1 MSSAK
6 LSKEEYQKQKDLEA
20 ARKAGTAPP
29 ELDEEGNEINPH
41 IPQYIVK
48 APWYID
54 TGAPTL
60 KHQRHVPSTPS
71 SLLSSSLSSSS
82 SSSLTAWYPR
92 GQRNLDSIPTSFR
105 KGACENCG
113 AMSHSIKECMER
125 PRKKRAKWTG
135 LDLQPDEKMHHLELG
150 FDAKRDRW
158 NGYDPMEH
166 TQLMEEWERVEEERK
181 KIKAQKFN
189 ASLLHRPPQ
198 EILDEVDTS
207 SDEEVE
213 VEVEV
218 EVEEEEDEEV
228 EEVEEDEDEEVEI
241 QNLEPKENPN
251 EENTEKKEGLV
262 EENEETKKETLEVEG
277 SLKKKKKGKRVK
289 VLHSHYEKK
298 EDDDEEDEDKYAEH
312 ADMAGQKV
320 DMKSRQTVRNL
331 RIRED
336 IPKYLRNLDLMSA
349 HYDPKTRSMR
359 DNPNKEEAMDE
370 VNYSGDNFYR
380 YTGDAPKMT
389 EMMIFAWQAAER
401 GNDVHFQANP
411 SQAEFLY
418 REYLKK
424 KDTKN
429 LKQKES
435 ILKTY
440 GGEEH
445 LLKPLLHE
453 GVQQSEEYVEYS
465 RTGKV
470 LKGLEKP
477 PACSK
482 YTENVYPQNHTS
494 VWGSY
499 WVNGQWGY
507 ACCHATL
514 YNAYCTGSLGKDGVT
529 TVTST

>member
-1 MSSAK
+1 MTFKTIHTIMSSAK

-60 KHQRHVPSTPS
+60 KHQRYRASE
-71 SLLSSSLSSSS
+71 SLSP
-82 SSSLTAWYPR
+82 TNWYPR
-92 GQRNLDSIPTSFR
+92 GQRAGPAATTFR

-113 AMSHSIKECMER
+113 AMTHKVKECMER
-125 PRKKRAKWTG
+125 PRKKKAKWSG
-135 LDLQPDEKMHHLELG
+135 QAIQPDELIQTMELG

-158 NGYDPMEH
+158 NGYDPEEH
-166 TQLMEEWERVEEERK
+166 THMMAEWEMVEEERK
-181 KIKAQKFN
+181 KIKAQKLEE
-189 ASLLHRPPQ
+189 ALLKRAQQ
-198 EILDEVDTS
+198 EKDILDEVDTS
-207 SDEEVE
+207 SDDEGNA
-213 VEVEV
+213 
-218 EVEEEEDEEV
+218 ED
-228 EEVEEDEDEEVEI
+228 
-241 QNLEPKENPN
+241 
-251 EENTEKKEGLV
+251 
-262 EENEETKKETLEVEG
+262 
-277 SLKKKKKGKRVK
+277 
-289 VLHSHYEKK
+289 
-298 EDDDEEDEDKYAEH
+298 DEDKYAEH

-336 IPKYLRNLDLMSA
+336 IPKYLRNLDLGSA

-359 DNPNKEEAMDE
+359 DNPNKEKHPSE
-370 VNYSGDNFYR
+370 VDYAGDNFYR
-380 YTGDAPKMT
+380 YTGAAPKMT
-389 EMMIFAWQAAER
+389 EMMVFAWQASER

-411 SQAEFLY
+411 SQAELLY

-424 KDTKN
+424 KETVKE
-429 LKQKES
+429 KQKAS
-435 ILKTY
+435 ILETY

-445 LLKPLLHE
+445 LRKPPSELL
-453 GVQQSEEYVEYS
+453 QQSEEYVEYS
-465 RTGKV
+465 RTGKL

-477 PACSK
+477 PTRSK
-482 YTENVYPQNHTS
+482 YVEDVYPQNHTS

-499 WVNGQWGY
+499 WVHGQWGY

-514 YNAYCTGSLGKDGVT
+514 YNAYCTGKTGKEARA
-529 TVTST
+529 S